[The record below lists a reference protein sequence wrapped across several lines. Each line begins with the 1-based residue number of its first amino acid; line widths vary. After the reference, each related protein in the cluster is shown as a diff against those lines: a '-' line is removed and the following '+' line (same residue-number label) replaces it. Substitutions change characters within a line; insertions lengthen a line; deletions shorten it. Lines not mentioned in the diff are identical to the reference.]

1 MPPAR
6 PATAAPRRQPRPA
19 PRARPQRVIVRAPK
33 LRVRWERVGR
43 YGLLVVLSVVIGL
56 YVEHTLSYVS
66 TREQAGRQRTIVQRL
81 QRQNAQLSREQTSLN
96 DPATIVRDAR
106 GLGMVRPNEQP
117 YVITGASSKTP

>member
-6 PATAAPRRQPRPA
+6 PATAAPRRQPRPS
-19 PRARPQRVIVRAPK
+19 PRARPQRVTVRAPK

-56 YVEHTLSYVS
+56 YVEHSLSYVA
-66 TREQAGRQRTIVQRL
+66 TRAQAGRQRAIVQQL
-81 QRQNAQLSREQTSLN
+81 QRQNAQLAREQTSLN

-117 YVITGASSKTP
+117 YVISGSPSTTP